1 MDKDNLSLFLKKLQS
16 YDELDCMIFEKKYN
30 YKQFY
35 EDIIKCKDEL
45 KIPQSTVVALL
56 GDYSYDFFCY
66 FFALALNKC
75 IIAPLLVKNLDFSLS
90 DFGVEVVLNTS
101 SKQLEKYNDIK
112 NFTLLERLKIQSK
125 GGLILFSSGST
136 GKPKAVVHNMENFLY
151 KYLNKKKNLSKVAAL
166 FLPDH
171 VAGVD
176 VFLSS
181 FSCGSCLVIP
191 KTRNPK
197 DVLETLEKHKVEI
210 LPSSATMLRLL
221 MLSDLNMYN
230 LNSLKIVIYGSETMD
245 LNLLCSLKELLP
257 HVVFKQS
264 FGTSETNAV
273 SIINHKDEH
282 FKKYFKIVDCDYKI
296 INNELYLKSKT
307 QSLGYLNA
315 DNSVFDEE
323 GYFATGDLVE
333 LYKENEEE
341 YIKII
346 GRSKELINVGGEKV
360 VPQEVEGVILELDYI
375 QDCLV
380 YAKANAITGQ
390 SVCVKVVLKVN
401 VEFTNL
407 ELKKQLRMYCKDK
420 LANYK
425 IPTQV
430 EIVDRL
436 ELSQRFKKVRKG

>member
-1 MDKDNLSLFLKKLQS
+1 
-16 YDELDCMIFEKKYN
+16 MIFEKKYN

-35 EDIIKCKDEL
+35 EDIVKCKDEL

-136 GKPKAVVHNMENFLY
+136 GKPKAVVHDMENFLY
-151 KYLNKKKNLSKVAAL
+151 KYLNKKKNLLKVAAL

-176 VFLSS
+176 VFLPS

-197 DVLETLEKHKVEI
+197 DVLETLEHHKVEI

-315 DNSVFDEE
+315 DNSAFDEE

-333 LYKENEEE
+333 LYKENGEE

-360 VPQEVEGVILELDYI
+360 IPQEVEGVILELGYI

-390 SVCVKVVLKVN
+390 SVCVKVVLKPN
-401 VEFTNL
+401 VEKITNL
-407 ELKKQLRMYCKDK
+407 ELKKQLRLYCKGK

-430 EIVDRL
+430 EIVDKL
-436 ELSQRFKKVRKG
+436 ELSERFKKIRKV

>member
-1 MDKDNLSLFLKKLQS
+1 ML
-16 YDELDCMIFEKKYN
+16 E
-30 YKQFY
+30 
-35 EDIIKCKDEL
+35 
-45 KIPQSTVVALL
+45 AL
-56 GDYSYDFFCY
+56 
-66 FFALALNKC
+66 
-75 IIAPLLVKNLDFSLS
+75 
-90 DFGVEVVLNTS
+90 
-101 SKQLEKYNDIK
+101 
-112 NFTLLERLKIQSK
+112 
-125 GGLILFSSGST
+125 
-136 GKPKAVVHNMENFLY
+136 EN
-151 KYLNKKKNLSKVAAL
+151 
-166 FLPDH
+166 
-171 VAGVD
+171 
-176 VFLSS
+176 
-181 FSCGSCLVIP
+181 
-191 KTRNPK
+191 
-197 DVLETLEKHKVEI
+197 HKVEI

-264 FGTSETNAV
+264 FGTSETNAI

-333 LYKENEEE
+333 LYKEDGEE

-360 VPQEVEGVILELDYI
+360 IPQEVEGVILELGYI

-390 SVCVKVVLKVN
+390 SVCVKVVLKAN

-430 EIVDRL
+430 EIVDGL

>member
-1 MDKDNLSLFLKKLQS
+1 
-16 YDELDCMIFEKKYN
+16 MIFEKKYN

-56 GDYSYDFFCY
+56 SDYSYDFFCY

-136 GKPKAVVHNMENFLY
+136 GKPKAVVHDMENFLY